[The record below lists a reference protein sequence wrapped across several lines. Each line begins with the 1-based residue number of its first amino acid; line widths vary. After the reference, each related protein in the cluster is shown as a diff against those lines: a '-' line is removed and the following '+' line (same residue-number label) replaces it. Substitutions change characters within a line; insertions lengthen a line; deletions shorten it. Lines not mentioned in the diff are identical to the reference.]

1 METLFLARHAL
12 AGSNRDGTASSRAP
26 GEGLTEAG
34 REQARRLGAQL
45 SGEPIE
51 LGMATPF
58 RRTQETLAL
67 ALAGRGVPRAVVAEL
82 GEIRFGAFDGG
93 PLADY
98 REWAASSSP
107 SAPAPGGG
115 ESRAQAA
122 ARFARG
128 LELVLARPERT
139 VLVVAHAL
147 VVRYVLDAARGL
159 VPAARMEAVEHAVPA
174 RLSATEVAA
183 AAELLAGWSLAP
195 RFRAP
200 SDGG

>member
-1 METLFLARHAL
+1 
-12 AGSNRDGTASSRAP
+12 
-26 GEGLTEAG
+26 
-34 REQARRLGAQL
+34 
-45 SGEPIE
+45 
-51 LGMATPF
+51 
-58 RRTQETLAL
+58 
-67 ALAGRGVPRAVVAEL
+67 VAEL

>member
-1 METLFLARHAL
+1 VETLFLARHAL

-139 VLVVAHAL
+139 VLVV
-147 VVRYVLDAARGL
+147 RYVLDAARGL